1 MVAVPELP
9 DDPARYVRS
18 IAEHGYFEAIS
29 FTQEDSQRAGQY
41 AANAQ
46 REALRDAAQSM
57 EDFLRGLQMTV
68 TYGQVGAVDLA
79 RVTQLINKTNQFNTT
94 GRRYSAEEVA
104 RLAADASSVMLQF
117 RLVDRLGDNGLV
129 SAMILR
135 PDASVASGFEIDT
148 WVMSCRVFGRQLEDE
163 AMNIAVEAARARGVQ
178 SLRASYV
185 PTERNRVIAG
195 LYKGLGFERVA
206 EAEDVGECW
215 QLGTRDYVARPT
227 FIRRG
232 VASS

>member
-1 MVAVPELP
+1 MQRHGASVY
-9 DDPARYVRS
+9 RYC
-18 IAEHGYFEAIS
+18 
-29 FTQEDSQRAGQY
+29 
-41 AANAQ
+41 

-57 EDFLRGLQMTV
+57 DDFLRGLQMTV

-104 RLAADASSVMLQF
+104 RLAADASNVMLQF
-117 RLVDRLGDNGLV
+117 RLADRLGDNGLV

-135 PDASVASGFEIDT
+135 PDPGVASGFEIDT

-163 AMNIAVEAARARGVQ
+163 AMNIAVEAARARGAR
-178 SLRASYV
+178 SLRAPYV

-195 LYKGLGFERVA
+195 LYKALGFERIS
-206 EAEDVGECW
+206 EDGGAGERW
-215 QLGTRDYVARPT
+215 ELGMDNYVVRPT

-232 VASS
+232 AETS